1 MTCDQLAF
9 LKYFSVCR
17 EDRAKV
23 NVDKPAKDVQG
34 VRETEVSGMTSMFLT
49 CPCGGMM
56 ALCIHRERIHWSRG
70 SLRAKDHEFLFE
82 HVEFQM
88 TSSFT

>member
-9 LKYFSVCR
+9 LKDFSVCR
-17 EDRAKV
+17 KDRAKV
-23 NVDKPAKDVQG
+23 NVSKTAKDVQG
-34 VRETEVSGMTSMFLT
+34 VRETEVSGMASMFLT
-49 CPCGGMM
+49 SSYGKMM
-56 ALCIHRERIHWSRG
+56 ALYIRCEKRHWSRG

-82 HVEFQM
+82 HIAFEM